1 MLFLEEKFTFFTNN
15 IALQLKTS
23 KKENRGMIQMAQRRP
38 AGKKIPFQKD
48 SFLQQFE
55 KLAQS
60 RKHHV
65 LLESARGGRYSIA
78 GLDPIATV
86 KGKDGITTIKLEG

>member
-60 RKHHV
+60 GNIMYFSKV
-65 LLESARGGRYSIA
+65 QEAADI
-78 GLDPIATV
+78 V
-86 KGKDGITTIKLEG
+86 